1 MASEQSE
8 KIEAVIQAHRQ
19 LFRAIAR
26 AVPPVW
32 MELDLSMAQLK
43 VLMGLYHNGAL
54 SIGQIAELCSI
65 GQPTASHL
73 VDRLVQAQLVQ
84 RTEDP
89 LDRRRALAQLAPSGR
104 ELAERIIQVRVGPL
118 RRWMAQLD
126 DADLAAFSRI
136 SRLLA
141 EIAAAESSNPPET
154 A

>member
-1 MASEQSE
+1 
-8 KIEAVIQAHRQ
+8 
-19 LFRAIAR
+19 
-26 AVPPVW
+26 
-32 MELDLSMAQLK
+32 
-43 VLMGLYHNGAL
+43 MGLYHNGAL

-89 LDRRRALAQLAPSGR
+89 LDRRRAQAQLAPSGR